1 MAMVTPMRRRWLGVT
16 RRAGMVTASDDPGE
30 LHQEERLPAVAERG
44 GAPGGE
50 DGHQKEDGGRE
61 RHRKVATMSAMIA
74 A

>member
-1 MAMVTPMRRRWLGVT
+1 
-16 RRAGMVTASDDPGE
+16 MVTASDDPGE